1 MSSPAAIAT
10 VTATLQNLLTA
21 VTPSVTTKPPASAR
35 TGSTG
40 EQINVFLYS
49 IDHNSA
55 FRNAPMPHQSREG
68 EQAHPP
74 LPLVLK
80 YLVTAYGQNDDDVS
94 GQELLGQAMIL
105 LHDHPLLGPSDLAGI
120 TPDSGLQDQVERVR
134 ITPETLS
141 LDDMSKLWSSF
152 QSADYRLS
160 VTYEV
165 SVVLIESG
173 RPAKT
178 PLPVLR
184 RGQDDRGVLV
194 QASLVSPFP
203 TITGI
208 ELPNRQPGGMLG
220 DTLVLS
226 GHHLKGDTVTV
237 RFRHPSLPAPID
249 VPALAGGTDT
259 RVSVQIPAAPAGWA
273 AGIHS
278 VEVLIV
284 RAGEQDRTTNALSV
298 AVVPRILSIAPP
310 NPIATV
316 AGVATIT
323 LTCTPQVRP
332 AQRAALLL
340 GDREV
345 LADDHPAQTDTL
357 TFVVADAPLGDRH
370 VRLRIDGVDSLLVDR
385 TVTPP
390 AYDSAAQVTIT

>member
-21 VTPSVTTKPPASAR
+21 VTPTVTTKPPAAAR
-35 TGSTG
+35 TGNTG
-40 EQINVFLYS
+40 DQINVFLYS

-165 SVVLIESG
+165 SVVLIESD
-173 RPAKT
+173 RPART

-184 RGQDDRGVLV
+184 RGPDDRGVLV

-208 ELPNRQPGGMLG
+208 ELPNRQPGAMLG

-237 RFRHPSLPAPID
+237 RFSHPALPAPID

-259 RVSVQIPAAPAGWA
+259 RVSVQIPADPAGWV
-273 AGIHS
+273 AGIHA
-278 VEVLIV
+278 VEVLIT

-298 AVVPRILSIAPP
+298 AVVPRILAIAPP

-323 LTCTPQVRP
+323 LTCTPEVRP

-385 TVTPP
+385 SVTPP